1 VYGNINNYHTIAGSG
16 AFNGRTINVEG
27 STYGAFQHSANP
39 AQKDLDDLGKLLDQ
53 MKNDY
58 VQFSKDS
65 FEKRGV
71 ELAVEAKILNKG
83 DGFDDLL
90 KKFKKYTKA
99 EIADQQHVFDEIL
112 LIERKFTREVFANWA
127 KRENLN
133 VKITD
138 PFFGS
143 KNKRLTQPQKGYSGH
158 SGYYFVQEA
167 AGQVVKKVKDQT
179 KAGARRMVNMR
190 VRPSKGGIVEGA
202 TVKRPPHT
210 SVLVDLVDEKS
221 PAVVIKI
228 EADQVKQSS
237 QAKIA
242 KQIIKKFSL
251 STDVESALKELVEGT
266 YGQDQGLNS
275 SKLKPNNEAA
285 SACAAKAITSN
296 VGKAIAEAPA
306 SKDQSLTTAFV
317 KEPPISKT
325 VTKELDLAT
334 HPAGTRIE
342 AEKVVKTPIDTAM
355 KAGVLDETPAKDDV
369 VEVDNPV
376 AETAAEMQ
384 PVAETPVEV
393 AAKNTVKEHVE
404 SPTKDGS

>member
-1 VYGNINNYHTIAGSG
+1 VSRATRLIKTTTTTSSNVAMEVNEKENAEKEEEAKGGAKDILEGGIGNGKIATQEAAVVVGNPEPLPVCPAHAWYLKLNSASDVYGNINNYHTIAGSG

-266 YGQDQGLNS
+266 YGS
-275 SKLKPNNEAA
+275 
-285 SACAAKAITSN
+285 CAVCHVYEYK
-296 VGKAIAEAPA
+296 
-306 SKDQSLTTAFV
+306 
-317 KEPPISKT
+317 
-325 VTKELDLAT
+325 
-334 HPAGTRIE
+334 
-342 AEKVVKTPIDTAM
+342 TAM
-355 KAGVLDETPAKDDV
+355 YCT
-369 VEVDNPV
+369 
-376 AETAAEMQ
+376 T
-384 PVAETPVEV
+384 
-393 AAKNTVKEHVE
+393 
-404 SPTKDGS
+404 